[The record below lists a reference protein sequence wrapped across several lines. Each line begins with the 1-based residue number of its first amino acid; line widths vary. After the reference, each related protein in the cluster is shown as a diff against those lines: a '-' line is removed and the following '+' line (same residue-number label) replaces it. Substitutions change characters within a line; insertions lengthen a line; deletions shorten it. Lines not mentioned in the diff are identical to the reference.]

1 MRGFPKVLWLCAF
14 LLGGCVTHEV
24 RTVDMTPPEQL
35 GHSFGESELLDV
47 GVAVFDPN
55 VPESYDE
62 QVKLLIQPDIRR
74 AEANYIPYFAKNL
87 LQSTG
92 NWGAVRVV
100 PRPTHAVDVTVSGRI
115 LHSDGESL
123 KLKVKVEDATGRTWF
138 VRDYEA
144 LASKYAYD
152 QSVPRDIDPFQVL
165 YKNLADD
172 MVSYRMQLAP
182 EEVEVIRATARM
194 KFAQAFS
201 PEAFSDHIGQ
211 TRDGQFELK
220 RLPAPDD
227 PMMKRVE
234 RVREREYLFIDTL
247 DEYYE
252 NFQRSM
258 YTPYQNWRSASYEEA
273 IAYKLLRAEARRRA
287 LGGAVAVVGGVAAIT
302 ESDNRAVETSG
313 IVGIIGGAMTL
324 KSAIGK
330 RQEAE
335 IHAEMLREVGIA
347 AEAEV
352 MPQTLELENQ
362 VVRLEGTVEEQ
373 YERLRGILRDLYFA
387 DLDLPPPRAED
398 GAGQRAEDG
407 AGQRA
412 EDGAGQRAEDGAGQ
426 RAEDG
431 RAGDREADLDA
442 TFDSDLGP

>member
-1 MRGFPKVLWLCAF
+1 MRGYPTVGLLLCVL
-14 LLGGCVTHEV
+14 LLGGCVSREI
-24 RTVDMTPPEQL
+24 RTVDMTPPSQVGDQFSEQ
-35 GHSFGESELLDV
+35 ELLDV
-47 GVAVFDPN
+47 GVAIFDPN

-100 PRPTHAVDVTVSGRI
+100 PRPTHAVDVTVSGKI

-138 VRDYEA
+138 VKDYES

-152 QSVPRDIDPFQVL
+152 NAVPRDVDPFQSI

-172 MVSYRMQLAP
+172 MVSYRMNMAP
-182 EEVEVIRATARM
+182 DDVEVVRATARM
-194 KFAQAFS
+194 KFAQSFS
-201 PEAFSDHIGQ
+201 PEAFSDHIGE
-211 TRDGQFELK
+211 TRDGKFVLK

-227 PMMKRVE
+227 PMLKRVE

-252 NFQRSM
+252 NFHRNM
-258 YTPYQNWRSASYEEA
+258 YTPYQNWRAASYEEA
-273 IAYKLLRAEARRRA
+273 IAYKMLRAEARRRA
-287 LGGAVAVVGGVAAIT
+287 IGGAVAVVGGVAAIA
-302 ESDNRAVETSG
+302 EGDDRAVETAG

-352 MPQTLELENQ
+352 MPQTIELENQ
-362 VVRLEGTVEEQ
+362 VVRLDGTVEQQ

-387 DLDLPPPRAED
+387 DLDLPPPDAVDD
-398 GAGQRAEDG
+398 GSADDPG
-407 AGQRA
+407 AFA
-412 EDGAGQRAEDGAGQ
+412 DDPGAD
-426 RAEDG
+426 
-431 RAGDREADLDA
+431 DREAELDE
-442 TFDSDLGP
+442 TFDTDLGP